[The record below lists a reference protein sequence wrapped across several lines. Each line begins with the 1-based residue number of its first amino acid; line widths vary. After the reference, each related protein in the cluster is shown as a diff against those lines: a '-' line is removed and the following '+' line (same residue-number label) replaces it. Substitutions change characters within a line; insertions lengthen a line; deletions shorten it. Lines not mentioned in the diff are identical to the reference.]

1 MRQQIQKER
10 LVLTVFNESDSER
23 RSNELVRRHLGY
35 RNQFRFPEIS
45 LESVRWFVDSGL
57 ANAGLGI
64 KRKRGLGIK
73 HRIRTKH
80 SNYVLKN

>member
-23 RSNELVRRHLGY
+23 RSNELVGRHLGY
-35 RNQFRFPEIS
+35 RNQFRFLEIS
-45 LESVRWFVDSGL
+45 SESVRWFVDSGL
-57 ANAGLGI
+57 GNAGLGI
-64 KRKRGLGIK
+64 KHG
-73 HRIRTKH
+73 IRTKH